1 MVPYIVLAY
10 PKLFMLYAL
19 AVNLG
24 LTLFLLFYIRNLV
37 NSARSVSIPEPI
49 SLPLWLNFMY
59 PRWLDRLTLKSIL
72 NAFASALGLAV
83 VTWMIL
89 VIVSIVVLAK
99 VYGP

>member
-1 MVPYIVLAY
+1 MYPYIVLAY
-10 PKLFMLYAL
+10 PKLFMLYAM
-19 AVNLG
+19 AVNLA

-37 NSARSVSIPEPI
+37 TSARRVSIPEPI

-59 PRWLDRLTLKSIL
+59 PKWLDRLTIKSIL
-72 NAFASALGLAV
+72 NAFTSALGLAA

-89 VIVSIVVLAK
+89 AILSIVVLAK

>member
-19 AVNLG
+19 AVNLA
-24 LTLFLLFYIRNLV
+24 LTLFLLFYIRKLV
-37 NSARSVSIPEPI
+37 NSAKSVSIPEPI

-72 NAFASALGLAV
+72 KAFASALGLAV